1 MQIQKTQ
8 RKVNKAIVGLLKAGK
23 NDKMISWSLLSLE
36 D

>member
-8 RKVNKAIVGLLKAGK
+8 CKFKVDKAIVGLLKAGK
-23 NDKMISWSLLSLE
+23 TDEMISWSLE